1 LRPGISKRALK
12 NGVERGCW
20 SILKP
25 QFNGGYRGTNIPN
38 IAMMV
43 RVDPAFLA
51 LTSRD
56 QLKAATEASMD
67 MFLNAW

>member
-43 RVDPAFLA
+43 RVDPA
-51 LTSRD
+51 LTSMD